1 MICMVTMFII
11 EKVCIR
17 ADTSITRTRTIPK
30 NETEFLFKK
39 EKREVPLGLSTI
51 EIPMKINVKT
61 TIHQQGAKE
70 VYELAVFGRYLEK
83 DGASFLKYEEVQD
96 EGTVRTIVKV
106 AGDEALILR
115 GGAVKMRLPFRL
127 HKKLRGSY
135 EMPFGS
141 FETIT
146 LAKRIEHAAGL
157 IDILYDFSMQGKPAG
172 TYHLE
177 ITFQEDNNEHS

>member
-1 MICMVTMFII
+1 MI
-11 EKVCIR
+11 
-17 ADTSITRTRTIPK
+17 RTRTIPK
-30 NETEFLFKK
+30 NYTEFLFKK
-39 EKREVPLGLSTI
+39 EKKEVSLGLSMT

-61 TIHQQGAKE
+61 TIHQLGGKE

-96 EGTVRTIVKV
+96 EGSIRTIVKV
-106 AGDEALILR
+106 SGDEALILR

-135 EMPFGS
+135 EMPFGT
-141 FETIT
+141 FEIIT
-146 LAKRIEHAAGL
+146 LAKRIDHSDGL
-157 IDILYDFSMQGKPAG
+157 IDILYDFTMQGKPAG

-177 ITFQEDNNEHS
+177 ITFQEDKNEHS

>member
-1 MICMVTMFII
+1 
-11 EKVCIR
+11 
-17 ADTSITRTRTIPK
+17 
-30 NETEFLFKK
+30 
-39 EKREVPLGLSTI
+39 VPLGLSIT

-61 TIHQQGAKE
+61 TIHQQGGKE
-70 VYELAVFGRYLEK
+70 VYELALFGRYLEK
-83 DGASFLKYEEVQD
+83 DGAVFLKYEEVQA

-141 FETIT
+141 FETMT
-146 LAKRIEHAAGL
+146 LAKRIEHSAGL
-157 IDILYDFSMQGKPAG
+157 IDILYDFSMQGEPAG